1 MLHSKIIKQIKH
13 FIVRKGYQSICDFT
27 KVAIVIFFKNILTKR
42 QRGNMTKLR
51 KPMLTSACALLAST
65 GIAMA
70 GSSDF
75 GGLYV
80 GVQGSVNGI
89 ELDGKH
95 TDGTNAAITKGT
107 AGAIA
112 EVAGFEAGWNIP
124 MGDSF
129 FLGVGAMWIPID
141 ASFAANDAADGAD
154 VTLTTSNHFTYYIQ
168 PSISV
173 MDNTAIYLKYGISE
187 GDLKATGDVTGQPNN
202 LEGTTVAIGTTTLFG
217 SGIFMRTEAGKHT
230 YDHIKLT
237 GVGGTATS
245 ILEGDP
251 TVAFGAVSL
260 GFQF

>member
-1 MLHSKIIKQIKH
+1 
-13 FIVRKGYQSICDFT
+13 
-27 KVAIVIFFKNILTKR
+27 
-42 QRGNMTKLR
+42 MTKLR
-51 KPMLTSACALLAST
+51 KSMLTSACALLAST
-65 GIAMA
+65 GVAMA
-70 GSSDF
+70 GASDF

-80 GVQGSVNGI
+80 GVQGSVNGM

-95 TDGTNAAITKGT
+95 TDNNSDVSTGT
-107 AGAIA
+107 AGAFA

-129 FLGVGAMWIPID
+129 FLGVGAMWIPVD
-141 ASFAANDAADGAD
+141 ASFAADDAADNAD
-154 VTLTTSNHFTYYIQ
+154 VTLTSSNHFTYYIQ

-187 GDLKATGDVTGQPNN
+187 ADLASSGDVTGQPNN
-202 LEGTTVAIGTTTLFG
+202 LEGTTLAVGTTTLFG

>member
-1 MLHSKIIKQIKH
+1 MIHSKIIKQIWR
-13 FIVRKGYQSICDFT
+13 FLLRKRYESICDFT
-27 KVAIVIFFKNILTKR
+27 RVALVIFFKNILTKR

-95 TDGTNAAITKGT
+95 TDGTDAAVTKGT

-112 EVAGFEAGWNIP
+112 EVVGFEAGWNIP

-129 FLGVGAMWIPID
+129 FLGIGGMWIPID
-141 ASFAANDAADGAD
+141 ASFAADDAANNAD
-154 VTLTTSNHFTYYIQ
+154 VTLTTSNHVTYYIQ

-173 MDNTAIYLKYGISE
+173 MDNTAVYLKYGISE
-187 GDLKATGDVTGQPNN
+187 GDLKATGDVTGTPNN
-202 LEGTTVAIGTTTLFG
+202 LEGTTLALGTTTLFG
-217 SGIFMRTEAGKHT
+217 SGIFMRTEAGMHT

-237 GVGGTATS
+237 GVGGSATA

-251 TVAFGAVSL
+251 TIAYGAVSL
-260 GFQF
+260 GIQF

>member
-1 MLHSKIIKQIKH
+1 
-13 FIVRKGYQSICDFT
+13 
-27 KVAIVIFFKNILTKR
+27 
-42 QRGNMTKLR
+42 MTKLR
-51 KPMLTSACALLAST
+51 KSMLTSVCALLASA
-65 GIAMA
+65 GVAMA

-75 GGLYV
+75 GGLYI
-80 GVQGSVNGI
+80 GVQGSVNGM

-95 TDGTNAAITKGT
+95 TDNNSDVSKGT
-107 AGAIA
+107 AGAVA

-141 ASFAANDAADGAD
+141 ASFKADDAADGAD

-173 MDNTAIYLKYGISE
+173 MDNTAVYLKYGISE
-187 GDLKATGDVTGQPNN
+187 GDLKATGDVTGTPNN
-202 LEGTTVAIGTTTLFG
+202 LEGTTFAIGTTTLFG
-217 SGIFMRTEAGKHT
+217 SGIFMRTEAGMHT

-245 ILEGDP
+245 TLEGDP
-251 TVAFGAVSL
+251 TVAYGSVSL